1 MYDVKS
7 FSEEKKMKLKYIYLH
22 NISYNVSYNMCMY
35 VLSQCWDLPATTA
48 TYLKRNPC
56 RAEKFVPQF
65 FHPVENNWR

>member
-35 VLSQCWDLPATTA
+35 VLSQC
-48 TYLKRNPC
+48 
-56 RAEKFVPQF
+56 
-65 FHPVENNWR
+65 